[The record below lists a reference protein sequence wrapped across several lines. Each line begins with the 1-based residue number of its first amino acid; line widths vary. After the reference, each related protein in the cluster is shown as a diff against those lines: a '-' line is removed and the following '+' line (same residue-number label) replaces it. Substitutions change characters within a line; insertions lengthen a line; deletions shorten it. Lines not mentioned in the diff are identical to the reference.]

1 MAVTTNK
8 PLHVL
13 HVFATFVPAGPQTRT
28 AGVLAALGTNWRHTI
43 VAMDNC
49 TTAAKIL
56 SDELDITIRDA
67 PPKAGL
73 FKTLRALRGMI
84 EELQP
89 NLICTYN
96 WGSIETV
103 MAVRSL
109 TGVPLIHHEEGFG
122 PEEASSFFKRRIWMR
137 RFLLKRVPALVVPS
151 ANLGAIATK
160 LWKVPGRQLHVVAN
174 GVDMSR
180 FGPDGS
186 NLRDELGI
194 PHAAVVVGSV
204 GHLRPEKNYA
214 RLIEAFAQAKQAC
227 NEDLHLVLVG
237 DGVCKDELVQLGRD
251 LGVATSLHFAG
262 HREDTADSYR
272 TMDIFCLSSDTEQ
285 MPISLVEAMATGV
298 AAASTDVGDIK
309 LMVPEQSS
317 MDVVPLLDCPSALAE
332 RIAALAA
339 DPEARIQKGRAAQA
353 KAVQEYSFESML
365 EVYKGLYE
373 GLIF

>member
-1 MAVTTNK
+1 MAAPTNE

-28 AGVLAALGTNWRHTI
+28 AGVLAALGTAWRHTI
-43 VAMDNC
+43 VAMDNR
-49 TTAAKIL
+49 TTASEIL
-56 SDELDITIRDA
+56 ADELDVTIRDC

-89 NLICTYN
+89 DLVCTYN

-122 PEEASSFFKRRIWMR
+122 PEEASTFFKRRIWMR

-151 ANLGAIATK
+151 HNLGDIARK
-160 LWKVPGRQLHVVAN
+160 LWKVPERQLHVVAN
-174 GVDMSR
+174 GVDLDR
-180 FGPDGS
+180 FGPGGG
-186 NLRDELGI
+186 NLRGELGI
-194 PHAAVVVGSV
+194 PSTAVVVGSV
-204 GHLRPEKNYA
+204 GHLRPEKNYS
-214 RLIEAFAQAKQAC
+214 RLLEAFAEAKQSCA
-227 NEDLHLVLVG
+227 EDLHLVLVG
-237 DGVCKDELVQLGRD
+237 DGVCRDELEQLGRGQGISD
-251 LGVATSLHFAG
+251 CLHFAG

-272 TMDIFCLSSDTEQ
+272 TFDIFCLSSDTEQ

-298 AAASTDVGDIK
+298 APTGTDVGDIK
-309 LMVPEQSS
+309 LMVPQESIL
-317 MDVVPLLDCPSALAE
+317 DIVPKTDCPSALAE
-332 RIAALAA
+332 RIAALAE
-339 DPEARIQKGRAAQA
+339 DPEERRRKGLAAQKRA
-353 KAVQEYSFESML
+353 NELYGFEAML